1 MGRHLSPR
9 YGQVIL
15 VSGYLV
21 LTAVNWSMDIIH
33 DWSQHWCAISFL
45 WSWAMRN
52 PKLQKKPLIQP
63 VIRNVGSQLLNQ
75 LSTKIRPKKNYK
87 TYRKDL
93 HGCSIDIHKIVGNLP
108 KPKAGFTPEN
118 YKYMGP
124 YNPLDQQLTKLERLI
139 YDAPDKQTHLITSN
153 VNRLWSDSNPFQNYL

>member
-1 MGRHLSPR
+1 MIDHNIDVQSVFSDP
-9 YGQVIL
+9 GQWEIL
-15 VSGYLV
+15 
-21 LTAVNWSMDIIH
+21 NW
-33 DWSQHWCAISFL
+33 
-45 WSWAMRN
+45 R
-52 PKLQKKPLIQP
+52 KKPLIQP

-124 YNPLDQQLTKLERLI
+124 YNPLDQQLMKLERLI

-153 VNRLWSDSNPFQNYL
+153 VNRLWSDSNPFQKYL